1 MSLPL
6 RIPKGKVS
14 CHPERR
20 RSRSRWIRNT
30 QMEKTDSST
39 SRLLAA
45 SLRMTTHGKVIFVIA
60 RAERP
65 VAISWGNVTAG
76 DRHVGAAPLLA
87 MTNYAFPSAGIRFER
102 ANAAYSFCC
111 VGVAFWKKLCYYLFD
126 IEKSDDRAVWI
137 QLGTASANA
146 GRWEPRGCSIGLSP
160 GSCCL
165 KNAVGTA
172 ARLALQ
178 V

>member
-1 MSLPL
+1 MPSPLGRVVLRSKTGRGKKTSSVKNQRFLPPS
-6 RIPKGKVS
+6 PKGKA
-14 CHPERR
+14 
-20 RSRSRWIRNT
+20 
-30 QMEKTDSST
+30 
-39 SRLLAA
+39 L
-45 SLRMTTHGKVIFVIA
+45 FVIA

-76 DRHVGAAPLLA
+76 DRHVGAAPRMA

-111 VGVAFWKKLCYYLFD
+111 VGLAFWKKLCYYLFD

-137 QLGTASANA
+137 QVSTASANA
-146 GRWEPRGCSIGLSP
+146 GWWEPRGCSIGLSP

-172 ARLALQ
+172 